1 MPSARV
7 AFIVSLSVAIAVWI
21 AAFGTEQQPD
31 QPSDSAIKLGS
42 EGERRQVDSA
52 FSKLVVAENLFD
64 PKKRARRVP
73 LPLETD
79 RNPFMLE
86 APSPTPENPA
96 VTQSFENEAVTAGAV
111 ETTRT
116 QLSLAGIAFGNPSDQ
131 DGPVGIGIFSTE
143 TGQTYLAKVGE
154 LVVSGYRVEFV
165 GATSVTLIHE
175 TGDRLRLVLP

>member
-7 AFIVSLSVAIAVWI
+7 AFMVSLSVLIAVWI
-21 AAFGTEQQPD
+21 AASTIEQQSGP
-31 QPSDSAIKLGS
+31 PSDSAINLES
-42 EGERRQVDSA
+42 DGERRQVGSA
-52 FSKLVVAENLFD
+52 FSRLTFPKNLID
-64 PKKRARRVP
+64 LQNRTQRVP

-79 RNPFMLE
+79 RNPFTLE
-86 APSPTPENPA
+86 APFPTPENSA
-96 VTQSFENEAVTAGAV
+96 IRQRSENEAATAGAV

-116 QLSLAGIAFGNPSDQ
+116 QLSLAGIAFGNLSDQ
-131 DGPVGIGIFSTE
+131 DGPIGIGIFSAE